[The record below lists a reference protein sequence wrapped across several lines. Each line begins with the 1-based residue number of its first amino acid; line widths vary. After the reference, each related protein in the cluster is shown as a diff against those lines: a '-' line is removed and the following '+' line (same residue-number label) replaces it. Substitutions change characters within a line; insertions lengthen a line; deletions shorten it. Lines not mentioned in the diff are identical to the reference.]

1 MTQIHPKD
9 TFLNGDVMISNKGQK
24 SATIADSITGESFT
38 LTPGKFRAQLK
49 CLHIF
54 VIKSAIDYEKSN
66 Q

>member
-38 LTPGKFRAQLK
+38 LTPGKFRASHFPTGWGTSL
-49 CLHIF
+49 
-54 VIKSAIDYEKSN
+54 VSN
-66 Q
+66 STLE